1 MSTVATTSITELPL
15 WGQLAI
21 SAVIGAIIA
30 GGGAFVF
37 ARLIRRQTKNNVD
50 GDSVTGVANRRAFV
64 ERLEAEWQSAASG
77 GGDFGVLVVDVD
89 AFGDINHFYGRAT
102 GDRVLAEVAE
112 RIRLRVRDGD
122 YVARVDADE
131 FGVVCPGVRPEDLQT
146 MRRNLEAYVNFA
158 QSVPV
163 ALSIGVATPAEGDT
177 SGLDLLER
185 ARNSLAQRREGRP
198 VRVVDDAL
206 SALLTPR

>member
-1 MSTVATTSITELPL
+1 MSTVATTSITDLPL
-15 WGQLAI
+15 WALLAI
-21 SAVIGAIIA
+21 SAAVGAVLA
-30 GGGAFVF
+30 GGGAYVFSRFV
-37 ARLIRRQTKNNVD
+37 RQQTQLNVD
-50 GDSVTGVANRRAFV
+50 GDSVTGVASRRAFV
-64 ERLEAEWQSAASG
+64 ERLDAEWRAARLS

-112 RIRLRVRDGD
+112 RIRLRVRAGD

-131 FGVVCPGVRPEDLQT
+131 FSVICPGVRLEDLRT
-146 MRRNLEAYVNFA
+146 MRRNLEAYVNLA

-163 ALSIGVATPAEGDT
+163 ALSIGVAVPTEGDA
-177 SGLDLLER
+177 SALDLLER
-185 ARNSLAQRREGRP
+185 ARGSLAQRREGRP

-206 SALLTPR
+206 SSLLSPH